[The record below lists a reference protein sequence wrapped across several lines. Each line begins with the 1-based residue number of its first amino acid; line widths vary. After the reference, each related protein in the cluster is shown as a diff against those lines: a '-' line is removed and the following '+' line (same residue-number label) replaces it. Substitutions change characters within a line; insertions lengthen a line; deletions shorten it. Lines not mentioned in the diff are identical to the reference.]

1 MTIFRETLLTSAR
14 FSRFHPHR
22 CEVEQVWQ
30 GNRSGNREFS
40 CASLRHPGGKNS
52 RIINGT
58 SYYPPHPGPGARS
71 LEVSQQQLRTT
82 LWRNH
87 THSNK
92 CRRKERITATKPT
105 ECISYVVGRVKIPL
119 SGREQ
124 NWNKVNIIPHLNC
137 LGKAISSLNRFKIG
151 LPKDNNNRFSVKNCY
166 SSTRSSLH
174 YRARLDPTAII
185 TLFNSSVAIL
195 TKWSLQSGPLWKA
208 SWR

>member
-1 MTIFRETLLTSAR
+1 MEHLTTRPTPDLEPDLLKFLNNNCGQHCEEITLTATSA
-14 FSRFHPHR
+14 
-22 CEVEQVWQ
+22 
-30 GNRSGNREFS
+30 G
-40 CASLRHPGGKNS
+40 
-52 RIINGT
+52 
-58 SYYPPHPGPGARS
+58 
-71 LEVSQQQLRTT
+71 
-82 LWRNH
+82 
-87 THSNK
+87 
-92 CRRKERITATKPT
+92 ERITATKPT

>member
-1 MTIFRETLLTSAR
+1 MTIFRETLLTSAI
-14 FSRFHPHR
+14 SRFHPHR